1 MDIKIT
7 MNFAVVEYRSKS
19 GNIWKHTSNKPNY
32 LCDPLTEI
40 DSTSFGCY
48 VSALSGEHIPLTS
61 IILNKNIFVKKV
73 IKRITGSWPQT
84 YSLDYFKKFDV
95 LMIVHQIS
103 DGHEITAFTKRLKKL
118 YPNIYIIGVPTQP
131 FGILKQ
137 HIKNNPIWFKD
148 FQEFMNTCDIFSTVV
163 KSTKE
168 EWQTMTTTKVEYLPQ
183 PYPVNYTAQF
193 FKPYNQK
200 EKILFVAGVTSRD
213 NILIGHDVTK
223 KIQKRLP
230 GYVIHVTD
238 IPGMDLDTSNL
249 AGTNYEKQPFETWRQ
264 HLNYLNK
271 VALVIN
277 TDFTQTRGRVQV
289 DCAAT
294 GTVSIGANSDGQA
307 DLFPELLANK
317 NTTKDQLVEQA
328 VKLLTDSTYYTR
340 ITNTATKRLQQ
351 YNYIETAK
359 RITYLI
365 TTHQKRTN
373 T

>member
-1 MDIKIT
+1 

-19 GNIWKHTSNKPNY
+19 GKIWKHTEDKPNY

-48 VSALSGEHIPLTS
+48 VSALNGEHIPLTS
-61 IILNKNIFVKKV
+61 QILNRNVFIKKV

-118 YPNIYIIGVPTQP
+118 YPNIFIIGVPTQP
-131 FGILKQ
+131 FGILKEHFQ
-137 HIKNNPIWFKD
+137 QNPDWFKD

-168 EWQTMTTTKVEYLPQ
+168 EWQTMTTAKVEYLPQ
-183 PYPVNYTAQF
+183 PYPVNYTSKF
-193 FKPYNQK
+193 FKTRDQK

-213 NILIGHDVTK
+213 NILMGHTVAK
-223 KIQKRLP
+223 QIQKKLP
-230 GYVIHVTD
+230 EYIIHVTD
-238 IPGMDLDTSNL
+238 IPDMDLDTTKLEGS
-249 AGTNYEKQPFETWRQ
+249 NYEKQPFETWRD

-294 GTVSIGANSDGQA
+294 GTVSIGGDSDGQA
-307 DLFPELLANK
+307 DFFSELLANR
-317 NTTKDQLVEQA
+317 NTTEEQLIEQA
-328 VKLLTDSTYYTR
+328 IKILTDNAYYTQ
-340 ITNTATKRLQQ
+340 ITTTATERLQK
-351 YNYIETAK
+351 YNYIETKK
-359 RITYLI
+359 RIENLVSER
-365 TTHQKRTN
+365 QK
-373 T
+373 